1 MTDDTQPP
9 KDARKLSPAE
19 YKAARAELLQEA
31 VEAERKARNDRDQ
44 AAFEANFTSKKDAN
58 K

>member
-1 MTDDTQPP
+1 MTDDTQ

-19 YKAARAELLQEA
+19 YQAAVKELLHEA

-44 AAFEANFTSKKDAN
+44 AAFQAKYGKPKDTA

>member
-1 MTDDTQPP
+1 MTDETPP
-9 KDARKLSPAE
+9 KDARKLTAAE
-19 YKAARAELLQEA
+19 YKAARAELVHEA
-31 VEAERKARNDRDQ
+31 IEAERKTRNDRDQ